1 MQTRMQD
8 ISFLEW
14 PTRGIPNKN
23 TSNHPIRFHRYRVR
37 ARCSH
42 LQRNPASGEFMT
54 FLGGTTL
61 VRSWGIQ
68 LKVSQP
74 GDVFPR
80 IPIIIVIDI
89 RLLHSKAPIKIEDAT
104 KMGTAEPLDKNRLRI
119 FQPTLGFLSAI
130 GGKYYE
136 RGHP

>member
-1 MQTRMQD
+1 
-8 ISFLEW
+8 
-14 PTRGIPNKN
+14 
-23 TSNHPIRFHRYRVR
+23 
-37 ARCSH
+37 
-42 LQRNPASGEFMT
+42 MT

-80 IPIIIVIDI
+80 IPIIIVMDI

-104 KMGTAEPLDKNRLRI
+104 KMGTAELLDKNRLRF
-119 FQPTLGFLSAI
+119 FQPTLGLPLSS
-130 GGKYYE
+130 E
-136 RGHP
+136 RVSS